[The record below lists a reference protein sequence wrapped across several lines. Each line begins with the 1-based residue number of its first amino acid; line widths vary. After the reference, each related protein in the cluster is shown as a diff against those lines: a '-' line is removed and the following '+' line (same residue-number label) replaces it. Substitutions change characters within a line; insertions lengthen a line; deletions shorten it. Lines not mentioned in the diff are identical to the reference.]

1 MNVVLTGF
9 IGTGKTTI
17 ARLLA
22 SKTRKALVST
32 EDEITKMA
40 KMKPGKFIEKNGEN
54 KFFEL
59 EAQVVEKISDFDDCI
74 FDADYRILMKNE
86 NVISFKKTSIIVMLT
101 ADIKDVMER
110 MKKKGSSWTKKSM
123 NELEA
128 SIKEYEARCSKIAD
142 YTIDSSQMSP
152 EDACDLIAHY
162 VQNE

>member
-22 SKTRKALVST
+22 QKTGKSLVST
-32 EDEITKMA
+32 EEEISKKA
-40 KMKPGKFIEKNGEN
+40 KMSPGKFIEKNGMN
-54 KFFEL
+54 KFYEL
-59 EAQVVEKISDFDDCI
+59 EAEVVETISDFDDCI

-86 NVISFKKTSIIVMLT
+86 NVISFKKTSVIIMLT
-101 ADIKDVMER
+101 ADIKDVQER

-128 SIKEYEARCSKIAD
+128 SIKDYESRCSKVAD
-142 YTIDSSQMSP
+142 YIIDSSRMSP

-162 VQNE
+162 VQSE